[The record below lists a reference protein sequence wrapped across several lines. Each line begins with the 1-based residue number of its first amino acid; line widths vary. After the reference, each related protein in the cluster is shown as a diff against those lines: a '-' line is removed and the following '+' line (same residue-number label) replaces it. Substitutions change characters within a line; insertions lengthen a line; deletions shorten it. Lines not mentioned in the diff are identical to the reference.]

1 MEELPTYR
9 ECHSVKQNKLILG
22 VTGIRSEYDIMSSVF
37 RAINNHQNLDLQLIV
52 TGAHLSEAYGHTIDE
67 IHKDGFVVAE
77 EIESLINGD
86 QPSAR
91 VKGLAIQL
99 QGLVQTVAR
108 IKPDI
113 LLVLGD
119 REEAMTTALVGAY
132 MNIPVAH
139 LCGGD
144 RVIGNVDDQVRH
156 AVTKLAHLHFVTNS
170 ESAERITRLGEQV
183 FRIFNVG
190 NPGLDR
196 LLEVPIVD
204 DAELSRRLDFSIF
217 EGEPIVLL
225 IQHVISTESNQAY
238 EQMKS
243 SLEAIKELGIKT
255 IISYPNSDAGG
266 QQMIRAIQEYD
277 SSPIVYVAKN
287 IPRIEFVNLMRRAS
301 CLLGNSSA
309 GILEAPLLKLP
320 VINIGNR
327 QRGRLHAENVQ
338 FVPHDKDIIIAA
350 LKRAI
355 YDQSYRN
362 SVAKCSNPY
371 GDGKSSGRIADI
383 LATVS
388 IDDTLLIKDITY

>member
-1 MEELPTYR
+1 M
-9 ECHSVKQNKLILG
+9 KKKKIILG

-170 ESAERITRLGEQV
+170 ESAERIIRLGEQV
-183 FRIFNVG
+183 FRIFDVG

-196 LLEVPIVD
+196 LLEVPIID

-277 SSPIVYVAKN
+277 SSPIVYAAKN
-287 IPRIEFVNLMRRAS
+287 IPRLEFVNLMRRAS

-309 GILEAPLLKLP
+309 GICEAPLLKLP
-320 VINIGNR
+320 VINVGNR

-338 FVPHDKDIIIAA
+338 FVPHDKDMIIAA

-355 YDQSYRN
+355 FDQSYRN
-362 SVAKCSNPY
+362 SIAECSNPY

>member
-1 MEELPTYR
+1 
-9 ECHSVKQNKLILG
+9 
-22 VTGIRSEYDIMSSVF
+22 MSSVF
-37 RAINNHQNLDLQLIV
+37 RAINNHPDLDLQLV
-52 TGAHLSEAYGHTIDE
+52 ATGAHLSEAYGHTIDE
-67 IHKDGFVVAE
+67 IHRDGFVIVE
-77 EIESLINGD
+77 EIESLLNGD
-86 QPSAR
+86 QASCR
-91 VKGLAIQL
+91 IKGLAIQL

-108 IKPDI
+108 VKPDI

-170 ESAERITRLGEQV
+170 ESAERITRLGEQP
-183 FRIFNVG
+183 FRIFDVG

-196 LLEVPIVD
+196 LLEVPVI
-204 DAELSRRLDFSIF
+204 DADELSKRLGFAIAD
-217 EGEPIVLL
+217 GERLIML

-238 EQMKS
+238 EQMKA
-243 SLEAIKELGIKT
+243 SLEAIRELGIKT
-255 IISYPNSDAGG
+255 ILSYPNSDAGG
-266 QQMIRAIQEYD
+266 QQMIRAIHEYD
-277 SSPIVYVAKN
+277 SLPNLYVAKN
-287 IPRIEFVNLMRRAS
+287 IPRLEFVNLMRRAS

-320 VINIGNR
+320 VINVGNR

-338 FVPHDKDIIIAA
+338 FIPHDKDQIIAA
-350 LKRAI
+350 LRMAI
-355 YDQSYRN
+355 YDPAYRN
-362 SVAKCSNPY
+362 SVAACSNPY
-371 GDGKSSGRIADI
+371 GDGKSSHRIADI
-383 LATVS
+383 LATIP